1 MPSNQIKSRTCK
13 CIAINY
19 ASKVQLLKIPGMKS
33 WLVEVILLVR
43 KNRGCITKE
52 MLQVLANGQLPS
64 QSYATMD
71 FTLKEGLY
79 NNKTI
84 HGQSSTSQNK
94 TFSQKYSVNGEN
106 YERKEGSNYANQ
118 NVSVYISD
126 CSSADSPGYAR
137 PEEEISNVSDTSD
150 STGKQG
156 FAQQQKSRQS
166 PRRRKRAR
174 KIIHDF
180 PEWLAFDGKDNWY
193 AFKQKFLSYAEL
205 QELTPQVKIDCLCL
219 SLKDKA
225 AEYFVLVS
233 EALSYDQLL
242 SKLERRFGDTELPAA
257 ALVRFQKATQ
267 SESEDLENWSDRVHM
282 LARPAFKGLPQTYIN
297 NQIVMRFC
305 QGLTDKEAAYQVSL
319 KEPKDI
325 DEAIHSVRWCQ
336 HVRQVVF
343 GKTSAN
349 DGSVQKSEQQSGEKQ
364 VQGYQEG
371 CTENQD
377 FSHESKRGEVL
388 SSEEHIYWG
397 TTEGES
403 DKSPEGPDSEIKT
416 ACQIQSAS
424 QFTIPI
430 QVGDR
435 PITAVIDSAA
445 ECTIIS
451 DRVYQS
457 LHNKPAKLRDVKLMT
472 AGRQLAIDGF
482 VVGPVKLKIG
492 TQWYSENVC
501 IAPIEKEMLLG
512 FDILFRRKSVL
523 NMAKR
528 ILNFDG
534 EDIRLNL
541 GKPGQGPAMAG
552 MSSLLSAQV
561 YKQRKK
567 GSEAK
572 LTTYEGCFVCGNL
585 SHLAR
590 DCVRRATVGQTAVQL
605 SDH

>member
-1 MPSNQIKSRTCK
+1 
-13 CIAINY
+13 
-19 ASKVQLLKIPGMKS
+19 MKS

-52 MLQVLANGQLPS
+52 MLQVLATGQLPS

-79 NNKTI
+79 NYKTI
-84 HGQSSTSQNK
+84 HGQSSTSKNK

-106 YERKEGSNYANQ
+106 YERKEGSYYANQ
-118 NVSVYISD
+118 NVSAYIAD
-126 CSSADSPGYAR
+126 CSCADSPGYAS

-156 FAQQQKSRQS
+156 FAQQHKSRQS
-166 PRRRKRAR
+166 LRRRKHAR
-174 KIIHDF
+174 KIIRDF
-180 PEWLAFDGKDNWY
+180 SEWLAVEWKENWY
-193 AFKQKFLSYAEL
+193 AFKQKFLGYVEL
-205 QELTPQVKIDCLCL
+205 QELTPQERIDCLCL

-233 EALSYDQLL
+233 ETNALSYDQLL

-282 LARPAFKGLPQTYIN
+282 LARPAFKGIPQTYIN
-297 NQIVMRFC
+297 NQIEMQFC

-319 KEPKDI
+319 KEHKDI

-336 HVRQVVF
+336 HVRQEVF
-343 GKTSAN
+343 GKTSSN

-377 FSHESKRGEVL
+377 FSHKSKREEVL
-388 SSEEHIYWG
+388 SSEGRIYWG

-424 QFTIPI
+424 QFIIPI
-430 QVGDR
+430 QVDDR
-435 PITAVIDSAA
+435 PITAVVDSAA

-451 DRVYQS
+451 GRVNQS
-457 LHNKPAKLRDVKLMT
+457 LHNKPSKLRDVKLMT

-482 VVGPVKLKIG
+482 VVGPVRYKIG
-492 TQWYSENVC
+492 TQWYSKNVC
-501 IAPIEKEMLLG
+501 IAPFEKEMFMG

-541 GKPGQGPAMAG
+541 GKPGQGPVMAG
-552 MSSLLSAQV
+552 MSSLLSAQA

-572 LTTYEGCFVCGNL
+572 LTSYEGCFVCGNL

-590 DCVRRATVGQTAVQL
+590 DCVRRATMGQTEVQL